1 MGANGLMKLN
11 FICILLLIFIF
22 IPKYAL
28 GQKYTVQAETS
39 EVTTYKINTHLQY
52 SLLHMDYASSIIQDT
67 EAWSLKNKKI
77 LEVDIVFTA
86 YPKKK
91 QDWLTNYDWLL
102 NKRIEALKTLE
113 PSLKDPLIK
122 WNFILQTACETEEEA
137 KRMFHGAIIK
147 YTLLKSHPKQPSNL
161 GMNTDIEAEVINNS
175 IETVVY
181 GLSSFEDSVVF
192 KTLNR
197 NCWGEMLIINDWTGS
212 MYQYGAQAVLWHR
225 LNFEK
230 NTVKYFVFFNDGNKK
245 LDRQKRIG
253 NTGGIYYAKPDSIEY
268 ILKVMKFVA
277 KRGSGG
283 DIPENNI
290 EAILK
295 GIKLFKGYDELV
307 MIADNKAGVRD
318 MLLLEKVN
326 IPIRVILCGAKFNQP
341 IHPHYLEIARKTNGS
356 VHTLEE
362 DITDL
367 QHLKEGE
374 KINLLGIEYIVKKG
388 KLVERRKKVMSY
400 PEKKVLSSF

>member
-1 MGANGLMKLN
+1 MKLPLALVL
-11 FICILLLIFIF
+11 ILVTFF
-22 IPKYAL
+22 SHNSC

-39 EVTTYKINTHLQY
+39 EVPNYTIRTNLQY
-52 SLLHMDYASSIIQDT
+52 SILHMNYASSIIQDAET
-67 EAWSLKNKKI
+67 WSLKNKKI
-77 LEVDIVFTA
+77 TEVDIVFTA

-91 QDWLTNYDWLL
+91 QDWITNYDWLL
-102 NKRIEALKTLE
+102 NKRIESLQAME
-113 PSLKDPLIK
+113 PSLKNNKEVK
-122 WNFILQTACETEEEA
+122 WNFILQTACETEDEA

-147 YTLLKSHPKQPSNL
+147 YTIPYNRSPLTITNPGLNDESN
-161 GMNTDIEAEVINNS
+161 IEVINNS

-197 NCWGEMLIINDWTGS
+197 NKWGEMLIVNDWTGS

-225 LNFEK
+225 LNFA
-230 NTVKYFVFFNDGNKK
+230 NNNVKYFVFFNDGNKK
-245 LDRQKRIG
+245 LDRQKRVG
-253 NTGGIYYAKPDSIEY
+253 NTGGIYYAKPDSVEY
-268 ILKVMKFVA
+268 ILKVMKLVA

-290 EAILK
+290 EALLK

-318 MLLLEKVN
+318 MALLDKVTV
-326 IPIRVILCGAKFNQP
+326 PVRVILCGANTNQP

-356 VHTLEE
+356 IHTMEE
-362 DITDL
+362 DIIGL
-367 QHLKEGE
+367 QSLNEGQ
-374 KINLLGIEYIVKKG
+374 KINILGIEYIVKKG
-388 KLVERRKKVMSY
+388 KLVERRKKVSTF

>member
-1 MGANGLMKLN
+1 MNVH
-11 FICILLLIFIF
+11 FVYILLLIFTI
-22 IPKYAL
+22 IPKNSL
-28 GQKYTVQAETS
+28 GQKYSVQAETS
-39 EVTTYKINTHLQY
+39 EVETYKITTNLHY
-52 SLLHMDYASSIIQDT
+52 SLLHMDYASSIIQD
-67 EAWSLKNKKI
+67 ADLWSLKNKKI
-77 LEVDIVFTA
+77 TEVDIVFTA

-91 QDWLTNYDWLL
+91 QDWITNYDWLL
-102 NKRIEALKTLE
+102 NKRIEALQTLE
-113 PSLKDPLIK
+113 PSLRDPLIK
-122 WNFILQTACETEEEA
+122 WNFILQTACETEQEA

-147 YTLLKSHPKQPSNL
+147 YTLLNTFPKRTPSNVS
-161 GMNTDIEAEVINNS
+161 MNTESDAEIINNS

-197 NCWGEMLIINDWTGS
+197 NNWGEMLIINDWTGS

-225 LNFEK
+225 MNFDK
-230 NTVKYFVFFNDGNKK
+230 NLIKYFIFFNDGNKK

-253 NTGGIYYAKPDSIEY
+253 NTGGIYYAKPDSVEY

-277 KRGSGG
+277 KRGNGG

-318 MLLLEKVN
+318 MLLLEKVTV
-326 IPIRVILCGAKFNQP
+326 PIRVILCGTKLNQP

-356 VHTLEE
+356 VHTLE
-362 DITDL
+362 DDLTDL
-367 QHLKEGE
+367 PHLKEGE
-374 KINLLGIEYIVKKG
+374 KTSILGIEYIVKKG
-388 KLVERRKKVMSY
+388 KLVENRKKVTLS
-400 PEKKVLSSF
+400 PFEKKVLSSY